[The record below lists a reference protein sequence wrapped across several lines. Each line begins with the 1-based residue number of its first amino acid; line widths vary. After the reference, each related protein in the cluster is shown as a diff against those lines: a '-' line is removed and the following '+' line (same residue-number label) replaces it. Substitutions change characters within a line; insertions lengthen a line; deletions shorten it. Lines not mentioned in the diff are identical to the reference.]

1 VTRVVLLFAL
11 LAVVA
16 WAFWRFVDGVID
28 TFGGLPRDREA
39 RARQGRRGGPAV
51 KLARDPVCG
60 TWIDPGASLAATAG
74 GTTHYFCSTKC
85 RDEFRRAS

>member
-28 TFGGLPRDREA
+28 TFGGLPRGREA
-39 RARQGRRGGPAV
+39 RGPERQHGAPAV

-60 TWIDPGASLAATAG
+60 TWIDPGSSLTVSAG
-74 GTTHYFCSTKC
+74 GTAHHFCSAKC
-85 RDEFRRAS
+85 RDEFRRTA